1 MEDLGQDEHDNH
13 VQHQN
18 QHAVNDPHG
27 GGQQIGDGG
36 GGGQQGDNSVQIDVG
51 HLLHGGQLAQR
62 SHGADQAQYSDKHGG
77 AGALVEHIQ
86 THVGQTSVHGGA
98 HRLGDSGDQQGQ
110 TDQEDPVAGGSLAGL
125 ILLHLSVG
133 GGGDGVQAGGIGLG
147 GLVPLVGIAD
157 GQQQQGDPHGVA
169 HGVQSQGA
177 AVSAAV
183 HGQGI
188 LHSGHVGGAA
198 DPGGVQSGHGGPGLL
213 TAAQGAHKDRIEHQ
227 EAKAKGQ
234 GAAQEDG
241 DHPAAQ
247 LGQLAEVAPQQHDEN
262 HGVQQV
268 VLQGGVDRGAGV
280 RGVQAHGAE
289 DHVQHI
295 DPHQGGDHI
304 KDLPLGVLLQSQQT
318 AGQEHQ
324 KCDVSKAVC
333 DGKHSFVSSLFLV
346 IGDLSPSTRPGG
358 QWEAELPSFDTPL
371 SP

>member
-1 MEDLGQDEHDNH
+1 MQQEKHRDAGNGAGDQAGEGRAQHAHQNADAGEGRVISGSHNGGRCTAADVSQGGSGDHAQIPVEDLGQDEHDNH

-227 EAKAKGQ
+227 EAKAKG
-234 GAAQEDG
+234 
-241 DHPAAQ
+241 
-247 LGQLAEVAPQQHDEN
+247 
-262 HGVQQV
+262 
-268 VLQGGVDRGAGV
+268 
-280 RGVQAHGAE
+280 
-289 DHVQHI
+289 
-295 DPHQGGDHI
+295 
-304 KDLPLGVLLQSQQT
+304 
-318 AGQEHQ
+318 
-324 KCDVSKAVC
+324 
-333 DGKHSFVSSLFLV
+333 
-346 IGDLSPSTRPGG
+346 
-358 QWEAELPSFDTPL
+358 
-371 SP
+371 